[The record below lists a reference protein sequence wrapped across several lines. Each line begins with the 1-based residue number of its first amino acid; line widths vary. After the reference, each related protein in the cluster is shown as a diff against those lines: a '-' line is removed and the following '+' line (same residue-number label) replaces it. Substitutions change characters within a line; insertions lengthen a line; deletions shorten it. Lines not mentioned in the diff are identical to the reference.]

1 MTTGTAPARH
11 TSGQQP
17 GDHLASGTAAGE
29 LRPHGMEAAARLLL
43 YVVVMAHLADTP
55 SVGPPPDR
63 FLAAAVDIILCGIAA
78 R

>member
-1 MTTGTAPARH
+1 
-11 TSGQQP
+11 
-17 GDHLASGTAAGE
+17 
-29 LRPHGMEAAARLLL
+29 MEAAARLLR

-63 FLAAAVDIILCGIAA
+63 FLAAAVDTILRGIAA